1 VNERRD
7 AVLAVV
13 LLLSVVWAV
22 FSWVLVPEISL
33 WLPGLVWHRIGSV
46 MTAAALTIYLYFALA
61 AEPGSQRFEA

>member
-13 LLLSVVWAV
+13 LLVSVAWAV

-46 MTAAALTIYLYFALA
+46 MMAAALTIYLYFALA
-61 AEPGSQRFEA
+61 AQSDSQRLEV